1 MNKSKFSSPNS
12 QSETS
17 KFPLYNIL
25 YDHVKNNEKTILK
38 KDKKMF
44 ISFVE
49 NNENVHE
56 IIYTIIRIYDLK
68 HNKKKTSEIY
78 NIPYKG
84 KEENLSVSPFRLGE
98 LINLNDYTFN
108 IDNFPLRLQKMLIH
122 FMNINNSD
130 D

>member
-1 MNKSKFSSPNS
+1 MNKSQSLLKGFSNS
-12 QSETS
+12 HEGSS

-25 YDHVKNNEKTILK
+25 YDYVRNNEKIILK

-49 NNENVHE
+49 SNDNVHE

-84 KEENLSVSPFRLGE
+84 KEENL
-98 LINLNDYTFN
+98 NDYTFN
-108 IDNFPLRLQKMLIH
+108 IDNFPLNLQKMLIH

>member
-1 MNKSKFSSPNS
+1 MNKSTENR
-12 QSETS
+12 EDT

-25 YDHVKNNEKTILK
+25 HDYIKNNDKSLLK

-49 NNENVHE
+49 NNENIHE

-68 HNKKKTSEIY
+68 TNKKKTSEIY

-84 KEENLSVSPFRLGE
+84 KENS
-98 LINLNDYTFN
+98 NNYTFN
-108 IDNFPLRLQKMLIH
+108 IDNLPLNLQKMLIH
-122 FMNINNSD
+122 FMDINNSED
-130 D
+130 